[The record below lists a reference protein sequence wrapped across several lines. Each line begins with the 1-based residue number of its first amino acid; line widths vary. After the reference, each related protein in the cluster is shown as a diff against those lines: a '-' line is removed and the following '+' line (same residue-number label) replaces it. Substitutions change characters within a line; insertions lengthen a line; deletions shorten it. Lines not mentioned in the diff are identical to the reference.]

1 MPEKQEPNRCQMH
14 TTGKIPQKK
23 TQLLRCGA
31 PHNTFFF
38 FIFFPPLKT
47 DLLLSICLYR
57 SHKTPGASPQHNQHF
72 GSPARAPEA
81 ARWVLPT
88 SRFAC
93 GHTISGNRP
102 ARCWAT
108 RERNNAPAAPAQPA
122 QGNPRHGVLCLPEL
136 TPQQQ
141 GLHHCSVIQVLYI
154 PVLEMGF
161 AKVSKLHK

>member
-14 TTGKIPQKK
+14 TVGKITQKK

-31 PHNTFFF
+31 PHNAFFYFFF
-38 FIFFPPLKT
+38 ST
-47 DLLLSICLYR
+47 AENNLLFSICLHC
-57 SHKTPGASPQHNQHF
+57 SHKTPGASPQPNQHF

-81 ARWVLPT
+81 ARWVPPT

-93 GHTISGNRP
+93 GHTISGNRA

-122 QGNPRHGVLCLPEL
+122 QGNPRHGVLCLPDL

-141 GLHHCSVIQVLYI
+141 GFASLECYSGPLHPCSGDRFCQSQQT
-154 PVLEMGF
+154 
-161 AKVSKLHK
+161 A

>member
-1 MPEKQEPNRCQMH
+1 MH

-57 SHKTPGASPQHNQHF
+57 SHKTPGASPQRNQHF

-108 RERNNAPAAPAQPA
+108 RERNNAPAAPVQPA